1 MPLETLGV
9 DLGATKVAA
18 ALVDA
23 EGCIVASHVYPTNA
37 AKGPD
42 EVISDIVACVR
53 DGLGTSARGAAGLGI
68 GVAGQID
75 EATGAVHS
83 APNLGWHHVPLRAA
97 LEQGL
102 GLPVVVTNDVRAATW
117 GEWMHGAGR
126 GTQDLVTLFIGTGVG
141 GGIVI
146 GGYLIAGCTNATGE
160 LGHMTIVTGGRK
172 CHCRNRGCL
181 EAYVGGWAIAEQARE
196 AVLRDR
202 EAGRRLVALAGG
214 VDEITAGT
222 VSEAYHQGD
231 PLAVH
236 LVEEISRHLAAGI
249 VTVVNAFNPCL
260 LILGGGVVEG
270 LPELAALAEA
280 PVRAHALEA
289 AVSALRISR
298 AALGNQAGVIGAA
311 ALARRK
317 VANMAPP

>member
-9 DLGATKVAA
+9 DLGGTKVAA

-23 EGCIVASHVYPTNA
+23 EGRIVASNVFPTNA
-37 AKGPD
+37 STGPD
-42 EVISDIVACVR
+42 GVIRDIVACVK
-53 DGLGTSARGAAGLGI
+53 DGLGASARGAAGLGI

-75 EATGAVHS
+75 EATGAVHF
-83 APNLGWHHVPLRAA
+83 APNLDWHHVPLRAA

-126 GTQDLVTLFIGTGVG
+126 GAHDLVTLFIGTGAG
-141 GGIVI
+141 GGIVS
-146 GGYLIAGCTNATGE
+146 GGRLLAGCTNAAGE

-231 PLAVH
+231 PLAVR

-289 AVSALRISR
+289 AVGGLRISR

-317 VANMAPP
+317 AANMAPP

>member
-23 EGCIVASHVYPTNA
+23 EGRIVASHVYPTNA

-42 EVISDIVACVR
+42 EVIRDIVACVR

-83 APNLGWHHVPLRAA
+83 APNLGWHHVPLRPA

-126 GTQDLVTLFIGTGVG
+126 GADDLVTLFIGTGVG

-146 GGYLIAGCTNATGE
+146 GGRLLAGCTNAAGE

-196 AVLRDR
+196 AVLRDG
-202 EAGRRLVALAGG
+202 EAGRRLVALAGV

-222 VSEAYHQGD
+222 VSEAYHQSD
-231 PLAVH
+231 PLAVR

-249 VTVVNAFNPCL
+249 VTVVNVFNPCL

-289 AVSALRISR
+289 AVSGLRISR